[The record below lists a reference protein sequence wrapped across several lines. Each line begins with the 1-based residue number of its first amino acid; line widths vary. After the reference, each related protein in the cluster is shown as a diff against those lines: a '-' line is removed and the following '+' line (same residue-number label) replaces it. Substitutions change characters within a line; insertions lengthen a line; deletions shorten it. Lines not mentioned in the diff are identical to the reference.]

1 MGSTPAVVVL
11 IIAFI
16 IAQIR
21 SAKHANEGNSRNFFQ
36 NRLQFPDSLMNEA
49 SPTAIPPSQAH
60 PPSWHIALGLSVLAS
75 LALLLPFFWLGS
87 ASGHDFEFH
96 VASWLDVAYQ
106 WQHGVLFPR
115 WTAWTNY
122 GFGEPRFIF
131 YPPLSWLLG
140 AALSLV
146 LPVSWVP
153 AAFILLTQTLA
164 GMSAFFLLR
173 GLTGK
178 TPAYLG
184 AVFYAANPYALLV
197 SYVRSDFAEQL
208 ACAIFP
214 LLLLAALRIG
224 GLLEDGKPLR
234 PAIASF
240 ALLFAAVWLCNA
252 PAGVIASYSMALLF
266 AWAALTR
273 RSWRVA
279 LRGAGGL
286 ALGFGLAGFYL
297 VPAAYEQRWVN
308 IGQALSSGLLPA
320 QNFLFTRIAD
330 VEHTWFNWI
339 FSFCAVALV
348 LLSALTALSSGR
360 FTRSAARLRNSKSL
374 WGALLLLGSVATL
387 MMFRLTVPLWE
398 LLPKMRFVQFPWRWM
413 SIVAVVCS
421 CFLAA
426 AIERRRGWLWF
437 VLVALLSFPLGY
449 FLTQNTWWDPD
460 EMPTQQAAIKSGT
473 GYEGVDEYDPLGDD
487 HLDLPKHALLAQILP
502 AETDVPRGT
511 PPNAKIQV
519 ESWETNNHKVSVQSA
534 APARLAL
541 RLLNYPA
548 WHVTVNGKTVAP
560 EKPDDLDQMLVPI
573 EAGKSEIQVRFVR
586 TKDQTAGIALSIL
599 SLLLAAGL
607 LAPLKSRKA

>member
-1 MGSTPAVVVL
+1 MSESLP
-11 IIAFI
+11 
-16 IAQIR
+16 Q
-21 SAKHANEGNSRNFFQ
+21 ANQDSQG
-36 NRLQFPDSLMNEA
+36 RL
-49 SPTAIPPSQAH
+49 
-60 PPSWHIALGLSVLAS
+60 PSWLIALCLSILAS
-75 LALLLPFFWLGS
+75 LAVLLPFFRLGS

-106 WQHGVLFPR
+106 WKHGVLFPR

-131 YPPLSWLLG
+131 YPPLSWILG
-140 AALSLV
+140 AALSLI
-146 LPVSWVP
+146 LPISWVP

-164 GMSAFFLLR
+164 GISAFFLLR
-173 GLTGK
+173 RLTGK

-184 AVFYAANPYALLV
+184 AAFYAANPYALLV

-214 LLLLAALRIG
+214 LLLLAALRLA
-224 GLLEDGKPLR
+224 GLLKEERSRHSP
-234 PAIASF
+234 IT
-240 ALLFAAVWLCNA
+240 LFAILFAGVWLCNA

-266 AWAALTR
+266 AWAALTQ
-273 RSWRVA
+273 RSWGLVP
-279 LRGAGGL
+279 RGITGL
-286 ALGFGLAGFYL
+286 ALGFGLAAFYL
-297 VPAAYEQRWVN
+297 LPAAYEQRWVN
-308 IGQALSSGLLPA
+308 IGQALSSGLLPSE
-320 QNFLFTRIAD
+320 NFLFTQIAD

-339 FSFCAVALV
+339 SSLCALTLI
-348 LLSALTALSSGR
+348 LLTALTAFASRR
-360 FTRSAARLRNSKSL
+360 FSRGATISTGAKAP
-374 WGALLLLGSVATL
+374 WGSALLVLGSVATV
-387 MMFRLTVPLWE
+387 MMLRLTAPLWN

-437 VLVALLSFPLGY
+437 VLVAILSFPLGY

-460 EMPTQQAAIKSGT
+460 EMSTQLAAIKTST

-487 HLDLPKHALLAQILP
+487 HLDLPKHAPVAKILP
-502 AETDVPRGT
+502 DSSNNSRGK
-511 PPNAKIQV
+511 PPNAKLQI
-519 ESWETNNHKVSVQSA
+519 EMWRTDNHKVFVESPG
-534 APARLAL
+534 PALVAL

-548 WHVTVNGKTVAP
+548 WQVTVNGKTVAP

-586 TKDQTAGIALSIL
+586 TSDQTGGIALSVL

-607 LAPLKSRKA
+607 PAPRKSPKT

>member
-1 MGSTPAVVVL
+1 MSESLP
-11 IIAFI
+11 
-16 IAQIR
+16 Q
-21 SAKHANEGNSRNFFQ
+21 ANQDSQG
-36 NRLQFPDSLMNEA
+36 RL
-49 SPTAIPPSQAH
+49 
-60 PPSWHIALGLSVLAS
+60 PSWLIALCLSILAS
-75 LALLLPFFWLGS
+75 LAVLLPFFRLGS

-106 WQHGVLFPR
+106 WKHGVLFPR

-131 YPPLSWLLG
+131 YPPLSWILG
-140 AALSLV
+140 AALSLI
-146 LPVSWVP
+146 LPISWVP

-164 GMSAFFLLR
+164 GISAFFLLR
-173 GLTGK
+173 RLAGK

-184 AVFYAANPYALLV
+184 AAFYAANPYALLV

-214 LLLLAALRIG
+214 LLLLAALRLA
-224 GLLEDGKPLR
+224 GLLKEERSRRSP
-234 PAIASF
+234 IT
-240 ALLFAAVWLCNA
+240 LFAILFAGVWLCNA

-266 AWAALTR
+266 AWAALTQ
-273 RSWRVA
+273 RSWGLVP
-279 LRGAGGL
+279 RGITGL

-297 VPAAYEQRWVN
+297 LPAAYEQRWVN
-308 IGQALSSGLLPA
+308 IGQALSSGLLPSE
-320 QNFLFTRIAD
+320 NFLFTQIAD

-339 FSFCAVALV
+339 SSLCALTLI
-348 LLSALTALSSGR
+348 LLTALTAFASRR
-360 FTRSAARLRNSKSL
+360 FSRGAAISTGAKAP
-374 WGALLLLGSVATL
+374 WGSALLVLGSVATV
-387 MMFRLTVPLWE
+387 MMLRLTAPLWN

-437 VLVALLSFPLGY
+437 VLVAILSFPLGY

-460 EMPTQQAAIKSGT
+460 EMSTQLAAIKTST

-487 HLDLPKHALLAQILP
+487 HLDLPKHAPVAKILP
-502 AETDVPRGT
+502 GSSNNSRGK
-511 PPNAKIQV
+511 PPNAKLQI
-519 ESWETNNHKVSVQSA
+519 EMWRTDNHKVFVESSG
-534 APARLAL
+534 PALVAL

-548 WHVTVNGKTVAP
+548 WQVTVNGKTVAP

-586 TKDQTAGIALSIL
+586 TSDQTGGIALSVL

-607 LAPLKSRKA
+607 PAPRKSPKT

>member
-1 MGSTPAVVVL
+1 MSESSP
-11 IIAFI
+11 
-16 IAQIR
+16 Q
-21 SAKHANEGNSRNFFQ
+21 ANQ
-36 NRLQFPDSLMNEA
+36 H
-49 SPTAIPPSQAH
+49 SQARL
-60 PPSWHIALGLSVLAS
+60 PSWLIALGLSLLAS
-75 LALLLPFFWLGS
+75 LAVLIPFFWLGS

-106 WQHGVLFPR
+106 WKEGVLFPW

-131 YPPLSWLLG
+131 YPPLSWILG
-140 AALSLV
+140 AALSLI
-146 LPVSWVP
+146 LPISWVP

-164 GMSAFFLLR
+164 GVSAFFLLR
-173 GLTGK
+173 RLVGR

-184 AVFYAANPYALLV
+184 AVFYTANPYALLI

-214 LLLLAALRIG
+214 LLLLAALRLA
-224 GLLEDGKPLR
+224 GLLEDEKPR
-234 PAIASF
+234 RSTITSF
-240 ALLFAAVWLCNA
+240 AFLFAGVWLCNA

-266 AWAALTR
+266 AWAALTQ
-273 RSWRVA
+273 RSWRVM
-279 LRGAGGL
+279 LRAVGGL

-297 VPAAYEQRWVN
+297 LPAAYEQRWVN

-320 QNFLFTRIAD
+320 QNFLFTQIDD

-339 FSFCAVALV
+339 SSLCALALI
-348 LLSALTALSSGR
+348 LLGALTAFASRRFANNTNSS
-360 FTRSAARLRNSKSL
+360 SASKSL
-374 WGALLLLGSVATL
+374 WGGLLLLGSAATL
-387 MMFRLTVPLWE
+387 MMFHLAAPLWS

-413 SIVAVVCS
+413 SIVAVVCC
-421 CFLAA
+421 CFLAGA
-426 AIERRRGWLWF
+426 VERRRGRLWF
-437 VLVALLSFPLGY
+437 VLVAILSFPLGY

-460 EMPTQQAAIKSGT
+460 EMSTQLAAIKSGT

-487 HLDLPKHALLAQILP
+487 HLDLPKHAPLAKLLP
-502 AETDVPRGT
+502 DSSKNPHGK
-511 PPNAKIQV
+511 PPSAKIQI
-519 ESWETNNHKVSVQSA
+519 EMWRTDNHKVFVESSGRALV
-534 APARLAL
+534 AL

-548 WHVTVNGKTVAP
+548 WQVTVNGKTVTP

-586 TKDQTAGIALSIL
+586 TNDQMAGIALSIF

-607 LAPLKSRKA
+607 LVPRKSLKA